1 MCTFVLGECKEVG
14 LKVAL
19 IIALVTSMEGS
30 LTRYSYVRLMI
41 AGVAAYISNIRGNE
55 TCSSLLGN
63 NIIREADNVL
73 DMYNDIPSFS
83 EIPSGEQI
91 ISEIKASFNNPF
103 ICNISEKLAREAL
116 CKTFLVSL
124 IVSWSVETIFVITKL
139 FFVYPSL
146 YTYNILPTRTL
157 VRIIFVRLVAGYI
170 SIPLSIVLGSLGQA
184 FLSPPALYFSFLLLS
199 AVFSFDIS
207 FH

>member
-41 AGVAAYISNIRGNE
+41 AGVAAYIPNIGGNE

-91 ISEIKASFNNPF
+91 ISEIKASFNNPL
-103 ICNISEKLAREAL
+103 ICKISEKLAREAL

-124 IVSWSVETIFVITKL
+124 IVSWSVEIIVVITKL

-146 YTYNILPTRTL
+146 YNILPTRTL
-157 VRIIFVRLVAGYI
+157 VRMIFVRLVAGYI
-170 SIPLSIVLGSLGQA
+170 SIPLSIVL
-184 FLSPPALYFSFLLLS
+184 
-199 AVFSFDIS
+199 
-207 FH
+207 

>member
-73 DMYNDIPSFS
+73 DMYNDIPSFF
-83 EIPSGEQI
+83 Q
-91 ISEIKASFNNPF
+91 K
-103 ICNISEKLAREAL
+103 
-116 CKTFLVSL
+116 FLQ
-124 IVSWSVETIFVITKL
+124 E
-139 FFVYPSL
+139 
-146 YTYNILPTRTL
+146 N
-157 VRIIFVRLVAGYI
+157 RL
-170 SIPLSIVLGSLGQA
+170 
-184 FLSPPALYFSFLLLS
+184 
-199 AVFSFDIS
+199 
-207 FH
+207 